1 MNNAES
7 RAAFK
12 ELISKAQVCG
22 LHNHPQIN
30 EESRSLIKKADQE
43 RRMLNK
49 REIEAICTQSATNPR
64 AIHLA
69 IREASRYV
77 ESCKQTLHARQPHL
91 FEEGGALYPT
101 ERSDACWRDCWQFFR
116 VVIYAYACG
125 RAAFTDPDGMAALR
139 QLYRRMNVPLLG
151 LNIALEQLETLTV
164 AEIAD
169 TDAHAALTATFLHL
183 RAELNKSAV
192 KS

>member
-12 ELISKAQVCG
+12 ELVSKAQVCG
-22 LHNHPQIN
+22 LHNHPQID

-64 AIHLA
+64 AIHLT

-101 ERSDACWRDCWQFFR
+101 ERSDACWRDCWNFLR
-116 VVIYAYACG
+116 VSIYAMASDQSQC
-125 RAAFTDPDGMAALR
+125 TDPSGIKAVR
-139 QLYRRMNVPLLG
+139 QLFELMNVPISGMTLALQSLSELITIDLLKQDHQHEAECLEKALAH
-151 LNIALEQLETLTV
+151 LNGE
-164 AEIAD
+164 
-169 TDAHAALTATFLHL
+169 LH
-183 RAELNKSAV
+183 KG
-192 KS
+192 